1 MIETWFL
8 LSFATENAYLG
19 VAFRNLPR
27 HPLKPLCPCASAV
40 YGNCDIKMRYMGR
53 GDAFIA
59 KLEASK
65 EKASRPSTSPAVK
78 PSPQSPGRKS
88 PLQSPRT
95 TSPTQAPSF
104 SNDSANSS
112 ESYKF
117 SHNCGDNITMMH
129 GGKKAKRIDALQ
141 IFNHGVVM
149 TVQPLKDDELFEV
162 RLDSK
167 VPKWFG
173 TLDIGATTVSPEGL
187 EFPPSMDRFRQG
199 VTFALCGDK
208 ILHNGKEM
216 TKISKDLNDLTV
228 GGRVGVMRKSDNSLH
243 FFINGVNVGK
253 QVKTLPPVLY
263 GVVDVFGQA
272 EEVTI
277 TGGTAETQS
286 SNQDEVDSVSV
297 MVRMHNIINTV
308 KDEKFNDILFVVRK
322 VAKDILEPYCETD
335 DRQLRLKYGDHLSD
349 ISAPEY
355 LTRLLRRV
363 MDMGMETQAGWLGM
377 CVIRKVFWN
386 YADAS
391 LKMARGLGRSG
402 SLKIM
407 LNDLDTFGPNS
418 SKNEKKKFLVSSAM
432 NILNNCSKA
441 AENRQILL
449 DLRAIERISPF
460 LKADDMETVV
470 TATLTLAY
478 ISSDDQKKRLEA
490 ESRVI
495 SYLIGLLRNA
505 LNQSDLRGRSGGS
518 AWSAQEIADGLG
530 NLVVNEKNMEVM
542 LERDVVP
549 LMILLLEKGGDT
561 EKECA
566 ANTLWIIA
574 KTSKGKA
581 KIKETPAAIEEL
593 TRLSKRS
600 NQSVQAAAKRVLLEL
615 KETTFTQGSAN
626 KQPRIHCD
634 YQEKCHTFK
643 SSLKLSGV
651 FFDPKFDRCFCTE
664 CHAARGDKLYYTRG
678 QPAKDYGIPI
688 GWCRFGLMVHPRA
701 KALDVFNKWHVAF
714 HGTRVESVSA
724 ILECGDVALG
734 GRKLSEVDGHFND
747 NRKPT
752 GFDTKQIFVSP
763 SVRYSGH
770 NCYAKPKSFTHPS
783 TNKTYSTKAVL
794 QLCINPDSYQVG
806 PQTIGATAEIDPK
819 FSNQEIEW
827 STKERGSIIL
837 YGLLVKLDEEN

>member
-1 MIETWFL
+1 MDNLT
-8 LSFATENAYLG
+8 LSFATGNTHLG

-27 HPLKPLCPCASAV
+27 DREKPLCPCASAV

-59 KLEASK
+59 KLEESK

-117 SHNCGDNITMMH
+117 SHNCGDNIAVMH
-129 GGKKAKRIDALQ
+129 GGKKARRIDALQ
-141 IFNHGVVM
+141 NLNHGVVM

-199 VTFALCGDK
+199 VTFALCENK
-208 ILHNGKEM
+208 ILKNGNEM
-216 TKISKDLNDLTV
+216 TEISKDLNDLTV
-228 GGRVGVMRKSDNSLH
+228 GDRVGVMRKLDNSLH
-243 FFINGVNVGK
+243 FFINGINVGK

-286 SNQDEVDSVSV
+286 SNQDGVDSVSV
-297 MVRMHNIINTV
+297 MVRMNNIIDII
-308 KDEKFNDILFVVRK
+308 KDGKFNDLLFVVRK
-322 VAKDILEPYCETD
+322 VAKDILEPFSETD
-335 DRQLRLKYGDHLSD
+335 DRQLRIKYGDHLSD
-349 ISAPEY
+349 IGAPMY
-355 LTRLLRRV
+355 LTMLLRRV
-363 MDMGMETQAGWLGM
+363 MDMGMETQAGGLGM
-377 CVIRKVFWN
+377 CVIRSVFWN

-402 SLKIM
+402 ALNIM
-407 LNDLDTFGPNS
+407 LNDLDTFGPYS
-418 SKNEKKKFLVSSAM
+418 SIDEKKKFLVFSTMS
-432 NILNNCSKA
+432 ILHNCSKA

-449 DLRAIERISPF
+449 NLRAIERISPF
-460 LKADDMETVV
+460 LKADDVEIVM
-470 TATLTLAY
+470 AAILTLAH

-495 SYLIGLLRNA
+495 GYLIGMLRDA
-505 LNQSDLRGRSGGS
+505 LNQSDLRVRSDGGT
-518 AWSAQEIADGLG
+518 WSAQEIAEGLG

-542 LERDVVP
+542 LERDVVS
-549 LMILLLEKGGDT
+549 LMISLLAKGGDT

-581 KIKETPAAIEEL
+581 KIKETAAATEEL
-593 TRLSKRS
+593 TRLSKSS
-600 NQSVQAAAKRVLLEL
+600 NQSVQAAAKRVLLKL
-615 KETTFTQGSAN
+615 KETTYTQGAAN
-626 KQPRIHCD
+626 KQPRTRCD
-634 YQEKCHTFK
+634 YQEKCRTFK
-643 SSLKLSGV
+643 SSLKLSDE
-651 FFDPKFDRCFCTE
+651 FFNPKFDICYCTE
-664 CHAARGDKLYYTRG
+664 CHAARGDNLYYTRG

-688 GWCRFGLMVHPRA
+688 GWCRLGLMVNPRA

-714 HGTRVESVSA
+714 HGTRVESVNA
-724 ILECGDVALG
+724 ILEEGDVALG
-734 GRKLSEVDGHFND
+734 GKKLSEEDEHFND
-747 NRKPT
+747 DRKPT

-763 SVRYSGH
+763 SVRYSGGDS
-770 NCYAKPKSFTHPS
+770 YAKPKSFTHPS
-783 TNKTYSTKAVL
+783 TNKTYTAKAVL